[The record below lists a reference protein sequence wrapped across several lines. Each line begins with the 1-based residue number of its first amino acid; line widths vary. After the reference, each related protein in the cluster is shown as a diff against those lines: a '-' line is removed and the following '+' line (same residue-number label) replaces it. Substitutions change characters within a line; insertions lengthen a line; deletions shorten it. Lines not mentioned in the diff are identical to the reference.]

1 MCCSIPVRRE
11 QQDLAAL
18 DPEGNA
24 MRAVRGGRIGLIFQ
38 EPMTALSVHYTVGN
52 QIIEAMRA
60 HSDISKAAARERV
73 VALLH
78 EVGIPRPETRI
89 DAYPFQ
95 LSGGLRQRVGIALAL
110 AADPQILIADEPT
123 TALDVTTQAQILALL
138 RRLQRTKG
146 VALMLI
152 THDMGVIAQMAD
164 DVAVMYLGRIVEF
177 APVAQLFAAPRHPY
191 TRALLRS
198 VPNLRAV
205 PRERLATIGGAVPH
219 PGARPVGCPFHP
231 RCPEMIEGRC
241 DRRRRRKSRPASGRE
256 LLPRGRDG
264 HACEPHERDAARM
277 CSRWNLSKEF
287 PIQQRAAAARD
298 RPGARG
304 AGCELFDRPRRDA
317 GAGRRERLRQDHRRR
332 AASCARCRR
341 PEGAIRF
348 SPRAGSSID
357 MAPLSRRALRP
368 LRRHIQM
375 IFQDPYASLNPRM
388 MVGDIIA
395 EPLLVNG
402 VPAAQRQAR
411 VRELLDLV
419 GLPAASHARAFRTP
433 SAAASASASA
443 LPARWRSIRRW
454 WSPTSRSPRSTS
466 PCRPRSSTC
475 CSTCRTGSACRCCS
489 SPTISAWCAMSA
501 TAWP

>member
-1 MCCSIPVRRE
+1 MADEPVNTARHALSVRDLVVDFVQDTGAVRALDGVSLDLHAGRVLGVVGESGCGKSVTARAILRLIDRPGRIVSGRVLLDPGSPE

-18 DPEGNA
+18 DPESRA

-73 VALLH
+73 IALLH
-78 EVGIPRPETRI
+78 EVGIPRPERRI

-198 VPNLRAV
+198 VPNLRAA

-231 RCPEMIEGRC
+231 RCPEVIEGRC
-241 DRRRRRKSRPASGRE
+241 D
-256 LLPRGRDG
+256 
-264 HACEPHERDAARM
+264 H
-277 CSRWNLSKEF
+277 
-287 PIQQRAAAARD
+287 
-298 RPGARG
+298 
-304 AGCELFDRPRRDA
+304 A
-317 GAGRRERLRQDHRRR
+317 GAAGNSAGR
-332 AASCARCRR
+332 AGASCFHVRH
-341 PEGAIRF
+341 
-348 SPRAGSSID
+348 RA
-357 MAPLSRRALRP
+357 
-368 LRRHIQM
+368 
-375 IFQDPYASLNPRM
+375 
-388 MVGDIIA
+388 
-395 EPLLVNG
+395 E
-402 VPAAQRQAR
+402 
-411 VRELLDLV
+411 
-419 GLPAASHARAFRTP
+419 
-433 SAAASASASA
+433 ASA
-443 LPARWRSIRRW
+443 
-454 WSPTSRSPRSTS
+454 
-466 PCRPRSSTC
+466 
-475 CSTCRTGSACRCCS
+475 
-489 SPTISAWCAMSA
+489 
-501 TAWP
+501 

>member
-1 MCCSIPVRRE
+1 MPQTPMVEPMSAARHALSVRDLVVDFVQDTGAVRALDGVSLDLHAGRVLGVVGESGCGKSVTARAILRLIDRPGRIAAGRVLLDPGTPE

-18 DPEGNA
+18 DPEGKA

-60 HSDISKAAARERV
+60 HSDISKAEARQRV

-123 TALDVTTQAQILALL
+123 TALDVTTQAQILSLL

-164 DVAVMYLGRIVEF
+164 DVAVMYLGRMVEF
-177 APVAQLFAAPRHPY
+177 APVAQLFAAPQHPY

-231 RCPEMIEGRC
+231 RCPEIIKGRC
-241 DRRRRRKSRPASGRE
+241 ETEAPPE
-256 LLPRGRDG
+256 I
-264 HACEPHERDAARM
+264 
-277 CSRWNLSKEF
+277 
-287 PIQQRAAAARD
+287 PI
-298 RPGARG
+298 GERG
-304 AGCELFDRPRRDA
+304 ASCFHVADA
-317 GAGRRERLRQDHRRR
+317 KVQ
-332 AASCARCRR
+332 
-341 PEGAIRF
+341 
-348 SPRAGSSID
+348 
-357 MAPLSRRALRP
+357 
-368 LRRHIQM
+368 
-375 IFQDPYASLNPRM
+375 
-388 MVGDIIA
+388 
-395 EPLLVNG
+395 
-402 VPAAQRQAR
+402 
-411 VRELLDLV
+411 
-419 GLPAASHARAFRTP
+419 SHAE
-433 SAAASASASA
+433 
-443 LPARWRSIRRW
+443 
-454 WSPTSRSPRSTS
+454 
-466 PCRPRSSTC
+466 
-475 CSTCRTGSACRCCS
+475 
-489 SPTISAWCAMSA
+489 A
-501 TAWP
+501 TA

>member
-1 MCCSIPVRRE
+1 MPQTPMVEPVIDARHALSVRDLVVDFVQDTGAVRALDGVSLDLHAGRVLGVVGESGCGKSVTARAIMRLIDRPGRIASGRVLLDPDTPE

-18 DPEGNA
+18 DPEGRA

-60 HSDISKAAARERV
+60 HSDLSKTAARERV

-78 EVGIPRPETRI
+78 EVGIPRPERRI

-164 DVAVMYLGRIVEF
+164 DVAVMYLGRIVES
-177 APVAQLFAAPRHPY
+177 ASVAQLFAAPRHPY

-231 RCPEMIEGRC
+231 RCPEVIKGRC
-241 DRRRRRKSRPASGRE
+241 EAEAPPE
-256 LLPRGRDG
+256 IP
-264 HACEPHERDAARM
+264 
-277 CSRWNLSKEF
+277 
-287 PIQQRAAAARD
+287 
-298 RPGARG
+298 PGEQG
-304 AGCELFDRPRRDA
+304 
-317 GAGRRERLRQDHRRR
+317 
-332 AASCARCRR
+332 ASCFHATG
-341 PEGAIRF
+341 ET
-348 SPRAGSSID
+348 
-357 MAPLSRRALRP
+357 
-368 LRRHIQM
+368 
-375 IFQDPYASLNPRM
+375 
-388 MVGDIIA
+388 
-395 EPLLVNG
+395 
-402 VPAAQRQAR
+402 
-411 VRELLDLV
+411 
-419 GLPAASHARAFRTP
+419 LPSHAE
-433 SAAASASASA
+433 
-443 LPARWRSIRRW
+443 
-454 WSPTSRSPRSTS
+454 
-466 PCRPRSSTC
+466 
-475 CSTCRTGSACRCCS
+475 
-489 SPTISAWCAMSA
+489 A
-501 TAWP
+501 TA